1 MEDSDINI
9 HCKIFI
15 SRYYYLR
22 IILLIGVK
30 CTLTNS
36 QIYASL
42 KLPIF
47 TVNSEWPSLLIE
59 SAKSCARRACALC
72 VFACLR
78 ACVLTC
84 LACLRAGVFGVFAWL
99 RVCVFVCLVCLHAYV
114 LACLACLPLTYSRFC
129 LIIYFLCI
137 NQGFAIKR
145 KLLIHVHLS

>member
-36 QIYASL
+36 QIYAPL

-78 ACVLTC
+78 AHVLGVFACWRVWRVCVVTCLRVCVLGV
-84 LACLRAGVFGVFAWL
+84 LACLRACMLGVFTIDVLTFL
-99 RVCVFVCLVCLHAYV
+99 SNYLFSLHK
-114 LACLACLPLTYSRFC
+114 SR
-129 LIIYFLCI
+129 LC
-137 NQGFAIKR
+137 N
-145 KLLIHVHLS
+145 